1 MQVNG
6 VQFYLGMYDTEE
18 EAALAYEQKFKESS
32 HHRSGGEHN
41 HREGRGVRLF
51 LLISYHMNIIKTCC
65 STCSFPMSLTTASLI
80 SRRKMRFAP
89 AAAVAQPLFQ
99 PVLWKDIEEKK
110 LIKIQAVHSS
120 RPRALRIMTTRT
132 SI

>member
-51 LLISYHMNIIKTCC
+51 LLISYHMNIIKRVVRH
-65 STCSFPMSLTTASLI
+65 TAFQCPL
-80 SRRKMRFAP
+80 
-89 AAAVAQPLFQ
+89 QP
-99 PVLWKDIEEKK
+99 
-110 LIKIQAVHSS
+110 
-120 RPRALRIMTTRT
+120 PRSYQEGR
-132 SI
+132 